1 MINLPSSLT
10 KNLPLQEY
18 NLNKISISTNNPK
31 SINMQ
36 IKSNYGSPINTTP
49 YISDSKETAGSYM
62 QTMDFMKKMDTLST
76 FMAAHKE
83 DEN

>member
-1 MINLPSSLT
+1 
-10 KNLPLQEY
+10 
-18 NLNKISISTNNPK
+18 
-31 SINMQ
+31 MQ

-62 QTMDFMKKMDTLST
+62 QTMDFMKKMDTLSI